1 MASSNI
7 QNQRR
12 QSRVQSQMR
21 RMRKTSVA
29 LDQRT
34 GEMLARV
41 YLARRIEYQIDY
53 YEKRIRENEDKSDL
67 FFRLGALVMTA
78 SSLFAALNTQSPSA
92 ELNML
97 ITALPAVAALI
108 ASFRQLYQWERQ
120 AALYRDTV
128 FGLEEA
134 RLLVPDM
141 DQYNPRKVF
150 EVFPQLVIASE
161 KVFEDEVN
169 QWGQL
174 ARGNEKEDEDFDPL
188 RAVAEQYG
196 LDIFDE
202 DGDVDESRIGQLGE
216 ILTAARSGDVMSVA
230 QVLSIQTEGGNTA
243 TISRKTNLDE
253 DGVNVVTDVSIDE
266 DLADALGDAGY
277 EHADNLVDDPVSVDY
292 EPGAPEVDT
301 SDEVETLVS
310 DDYGPTDEAVFYEE
324 DARELN
330 LTYQTDTLVS
340 DDYGPTDEVEYDE
353 NGNII
358 AEVTEAT
365 MEGEI
370 TEPTMADENEI
381 GEPTMEGEVDYALMD
396 VGEPSMEGE
405 SAFANEEI
413 SDEPTMNGEDS
424 VMMNGNGH
432 MDDPATVTEDD
443 GEARG

>member
-1 MASSNI
+1 MVNADI
-7 QNQRR
+7 QNKRR
-12 QSRVQSQMR
+12 QSRVQRQMSRMR
-21 RMRKTSVA
+21 RTSVA

-41 YLARRIEYQIDY
+41 YLARRIEYQIEY
-53 YEKRIRENEDKSDL
+53 YEQRIIDNDKKSDR

-78 SSLFAALNTQSPSA
+78 SSLFAALNTQSPSP

-141 DQYNPRKVF
+141 DQYNARKVF
-150 EVFPQLVIASE
+150 EVFPQLVVASE

-174 ARGNEKEDEDFDPL
+174 ARGNEKEDEEFDPL

-216 ILTAARSGDVMSVA
+216 ILNAARSGDVMNVA
-230 QVLSIQTEGGNTA
+230 QVLSIQTESGETA
-243 TISRKTNLDE
+243 TITRRTQLDG
-253 DGVNVVTDVSIDE
+253 DSVSVVTDVEMDE
-266 DLADALGDAGY
+266 DMAEALGEAGY
-277 EHADNLVDDPVSVDY
+277 AQAEAMAVAVDY
-292 EPGAPEVDT
+292 EAGAPEVDS
-301 SDEVETLVS
+301 SDEVDTLVS

-324 DARELN
+324 TAPELN
-330 LTYQTDTLVS
+330 LTYETDTLVS
-340 DDYGPTDEVEYDE
+340 DDYGPTDEVAYDE
-353 NGNII
+353 HGNVIGELVEEPMLDEI
-358 AEVTEAT
+358 SEPTMDGEAEYVSETVTEPT
-365 MEGEI
+365 MDGEETYSSEEI
-370 TEPTMADENEI
+370 TEPTMD
-381 GEPTMEGEVDYALMD
+381 GEEA
-396 VGEPSMEGE
+396 
-405 SAFANEEI
+405 
-413 SDEPTMNGEDS
+413 
-424 VMMNGNGH
+424 MMNGNGH
-432 MDDPATVTEDD
+432 MVEDETPATVTEDD